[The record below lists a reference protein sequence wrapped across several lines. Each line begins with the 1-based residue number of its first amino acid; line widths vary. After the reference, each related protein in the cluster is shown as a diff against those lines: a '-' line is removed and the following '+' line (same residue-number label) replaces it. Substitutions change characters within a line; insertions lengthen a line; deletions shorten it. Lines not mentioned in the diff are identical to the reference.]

1 MEFLSAHKHSRR
13 SFHRLMLAGA
23 VGLSTVEAQ
32 DDEERFEL
40 SPEAAAQYGRFF
52 RVMQDIDG
60 FLHAIQF
67 EKPAII
73 GPNFFAISVG
83 GIDAIKDLE
92 EGRGVDPETLAGLYA
107 GFALPEVSKHLN
119 TELLRGGGMKILS
132 ADGRLRYKGTVV
144 RLYSPEHMRSL
155 FARRRLFQSENDR
168 IKRQAFS
175 SYVTLRK
182 RDVGNLDRVGQ
193 TNESKELVAKFDRLR
208 PLRIELDSSLQAER
222 QISSILQ
229 GEITQ
234 HLFGISVGGIDVLE
248 DLKTRHAVDPETLAA
263 IYAQSISTDYAAS
276 FEVAADGSVMYDGKP
291 VTLYSQKQL
300 EACFKIR
307 ERLAGLSLRR

>member
-13 SFHRLMLAGA
+13 FFHHLMLAGA
-23 VGLSTVEAQ
+23 VGLNMAQAQ
-32 DDEERFEL
+32 DDEEHFEL
-40 SPEAAAQYGRFF
+40 SPEVIAQYGRFF
-52 RVMQDIDG
+52 RMVQDIDG

-67 EKPAII
+67 ENPAII
-73 GPNFFAISVG
+73 GPNFFAVSVG
-83 GIDAIKDLE
+83 GIDAINDLE
-92 EGRGVDPETLAGLYA
+92 EGRGVDPETFAGLYA
-107 GFALPEVSKHLN
+107 GFALPHVSAHLN
-119 TELLRGGGMKILS
+119 TELIRGGGMKILS

-155 FARRRLFQSENDR
+155 FARRKEFQSENDR

-175 SYVTLRK
+175 NYVTLRK
-182 RDVGNLDRVGQ
+182 RDVGDLDRAGQ
-193 TNESKELVAKFDRLR
+193 NNESKELVIKFDRLR
-208 PLRIELDSSLQAER
+208 PLRVELDNLLQAEK

-234 HLFGISVGGIDVLE
+234 HLFGMSLGGINVIE
-248 DLKTRHAVDPETLAA
+248 DLKTRRAVDPETLAA

-276 FEVAADGSVMYDGKP
+276 FEVSADGSVLYDGTP
-291 VTLYSQKQL
+291 ITLYSQKQL
-300 EACFKIR
+300 EVSFKRR